1 MFEII
6 QPLRPYF
13 HSLREIKQN
22 VSLDIKLPVNWKYE
36 KIVQVYKTIQ
46 IKVQDKND
54 KTVLISVI
62 STATEEG
69 YDTVFNC
76 VTEIVNKNIEEEK
89 KRKLFDDKVREMRAM
104 FEQMDLEQL
113 QNLKIK
119 GQNVKDTYEEG
130 LSLAGDGDEEGSD
143 GDRESQ
149 EDDDQ
154 STEVDE

>member
-1 MFEII
+1 MFEIV

-76 VTEIVNKNIEEEK
+76 VREIVNKNIEEEK

-104 FEQMDLEQL
+104 FEEMDLEQL

-130 LSLAGDGDEEGSD
+130 LRLAGDGDEEGSD